1 MKQPSAP
8 ADFNDL
14 TPDVVINLVEE
25 TLHTRCSNICRP
37 LNSYI
42 NRVYDVH
49 LEDGGGVICKFYRPG
64 RWSRDALQD
73 EQDFLFELAEAE
85 IPVIAPLRDATGA
98 SLFIHEHLTFA
109 LFPKKGGRIG
119 TEPTADQWK
128 ELGRL
133 LARVHVVGAARTPRD
148 RIRMGPEHAAEQ
160 LDYILKSG
168 LITSESH
175 DRYAE
180 VAANTMD
187 LIPHHFDAAEMIRIH
202 GDCHHQNI
210 IHRPGESFFIID
222 FDDMSIG
229 PPVQD
234 VWMLLPGRVKDC
246 LREVDFLIE
255 GYETFRPFNRTGLAL
270 VEPLRAM
277 RYIHFTAWCIR
288 QAADGG
294 FKRLSPDWG
303 SASWWKQEIHE
314 LEKQQTEIRDALEAG
329 NLFE

>member
-1 MKQPSAP
+1 MTQPA

-25 TLHTRCSNICRP
+25 TLGVRASNICRP

-42 NRVYDVH
+42 NRVYEVQ
-49 LEDGGGVICKFYRPG
+49 LEERDAVVCKFYRPG

-85 IPVIAPLRDATGA
+85 IPVIAPLRNDAGV
-98 SLFIHEHLTFA
+98 SLFTHDHLTFA
-109 LFPKKGGRIG
+109 IFPKKGGRTG
-119 TEPTADQWK
+119 TEPTTDQWK

-133 LARVHVVGAARTPRD
+133 LARVHVVGAARAPRD
-148 RIRMGPEHAAEQ
+148 RIRMSPSHSTTAQ
-160 LDYILKSG
+160 LDYIIESG
-168 LITSESH
+168 LVPSELSNS
-175 DRYAE
+175 YAD
-180 VAANTMD
+180 VARHTVEMIKP
-187 LIPHHFDAAEMIRIH
+187 LFEGAEAIRIH
-202 GDCHHQNI
+202 GDCHAQNI

-222 FDDMSIG
+222 FDDMAVG

-234 VWMLLPGRVKDC
+234 MWMLLPGRVKDC
-246 LREVDFLIE
+246 VREVDFLLE
-255 GYETFRPFNRTGLAL
+255 GYETFRPFNRASMAL

-288 QAADGG
+288 QLADGG

-303 SASWWKQEIHE
+303 TAPWWKQEIHE
-314 LEKQQTEIRDALEAG
+314 LEKQQTEISDSLEAG
-329 NLFE
+329 SLFE